1 MSALGNVLAIA
12 LVACHCSALVANER
26 DVQAPPSL
34 DDMWD
39 GTARFSLVCAQMK
52 ASKIHCHTFNFCD
65 NHGLRTQCMALH
77 ARRKNTAAWW
87 RDDACL
93 SCAFDLPFVAVAPQ
107 RRNGS
112 MPNNDAICTHA
123 LNSARGRLSLHP

>member
-39 GTARFSLVCAQMK
+39 GTARFSLVCPQMK
-52 ASKIHCHTFNFCD
+52 QANSHTFNFCD
-65 NHGLRTQCMALH
+65 MHDAAC
-77 ARRKNTAAWW
+77 TAQGHS
-87 RDDACL
+87 R
-93 SCAFDLPFVAVAPQ
+93 SVA
-107 RRNGS
+107 
-112 MPNNDAICTHA
+112 
-123 LNSARGRLSLHP
+123 